1 MLGRSYYLGWTM
13 AQIAKDLGLP
23 EGTVKSRL
31 HYSARKLR
39 LILQEIGITHCYR
52 RTAR

>member
-39 LILQEIGITHCYR
+39 LILQEIGITHC
-52 RTAR
+52 